1 MQAPPTRRRRGRLAW
16 IAATLTAG
24 VATVVTG
31 AAFAVPGVTPATV
44 SATLL
49 PGQSNVQAKS
59 VETSPIPPKPD
70 IVFLADTTGSMGGA
84 LTNVRNNAT
93 AIMNLVRADQADS
106 QFGVAAYKDFG
117 DSYAYNL
124 FQAVTASI
132 PDAQAGTN
140 AWLPAT
146 GGGDTPEA
154 NINALFNVAQNATG
168 WRAGSS
174 RILVWFGD
182 ASGHDPS
189 GGHTLAQ
196 AIAALQANDI
206 KVIAINV
213 ASGGADGLNATGQAT
228 AVTTATDGMFFPSA
242 TNDEVADAILEGL
255 QNLPVTV
262 THTVSCP
269 AGVFASLTPASQ
281 SGTSGDTFA
290 FSETYGVNAGTLA
303 GTYVCTVDFLQNG
316 LASGPA
322 FQETITITVPAP
334 DLAIA
339 KTGPALVTEGNNVV
353 YTLTARNL
361 GPTIA
366 TGVVVTDPVPAGT
379 TFVSAGAGCAQ
390 AAGIVTCTAG
400 TLNPGQTVTFTFT
413 VRAGSGDFIVNTATI
428 AGNQP
433 DPNLANNTA
442 TFTTEINLNP
452 ICTAATTGLED
463 LWPPNH
469 KLVGGQIGGVTDPDG
484 DPVSLAV
491 TGIQQDE
498 PVNGPADGNTS
509 PDATIGSGGAFSVR
523 AERAGTED
531 GRVYAIAFRAT
542 DGLGGACVATLLA
555 GVPHDQGNGSTPVNS
570 APPWFDST
578 TP

>member
-1 MQAPPTRRRRGRLAW
+1 MQTALTRRRRGRVAGITAALAG
-16 IAATLTAG
+16 L
-24 VATVVTG
+24 VATVVSG

-44 SATLL
+44 TATLL

-59 VETSPIPPKPD
+59 VETSPIPPRPD
-70 IVFLADTTGSMGGA
+70 IFFLADTTGSMAGA
-84 LTNVRNNAT
+84 IANVRTNA
-93 AIMNLVRADQADS
+93 ASIMNQVLAAQPEA
-106 QFGVAAYKDFG
+106 QFAVGEYKDVGFTPVYRLNQAITANTADVQTGINQWAASGGG
-117 DSYAYNL
+117 DEPEAQL
-124 FQAVTASI
+124 FALQTLS
-132 PDAQAGTN
+132 TS
-140 AWLPAT
+140 PAT
-146 GGGDTPEA
+146 GFRT
-154 NINALFNVAQNATG
+154 
-168 WRAGSS
+168 GSS
-174 RILVWFGD
+174 RIVVWFGD
-182 ASGHDPS
+182 APGHDPS
-189 GGHTLAQ
+189 NGATEAS
-196 AIAALQANDI
+196 ATAALQAAGI
-206 KVIAINV
+206 RVIAI
-213 ASGGADGLNATGQAT
+213 STGANRLDLTGQAT
-228 AVTTATDGMFFPSA
+228 RITAA
-242 TNDEVADAILEGL
+242 TGGVFLPGASDTQVADAILAGL
-255 QNLPVTV
+255 MNLPVTV
-262 THTVSCP
+262 THSVNCA
-269 AGVFASLTPASQ
+269 AGVFANLTPASQ
-281 SGTSGDTFA
+281 SGTSGQTFP
-290 FSETYGVNAGTLA
+290 FTETYGVNAGTLA

-316 LASGPA
+316 LSGGAP
-322 FQETITITVPAP
+322 FRETITITVPAP

-379 TFVSAGAGCAQ
+379 TFVSAGAGCSLL
-390 AAGIVTCTAG
+390 AGVVRCNAG

-413 VRAGSGDFIVNTATI
+413 VQAGSGTSIVNTATI
-428 AGNQP
+428 AGNQA
-433 DPNLANNTA
+433 DPNPANNTA
-442 TFTTEINLNP
+442 TVTTEINLNP
-452 ICTAATTGLED
+452 ICTAATTGLGD

-469 KLVGGQIGGVTDPDG
+469 KLVAGQIGGVTDPDG

>member
-1 MQAPPTRRRRGRLAW
+1 M
-16 IAATLTAG
+16 
-24 VATVVTG
+24 
-31 AAFAVPGVTPATV
+31 
-44 SATLL
+44 
-49 PGQSNVQAKS
+49 
-59 VETSPIPPKPD
+59 
-70 IVFLADTTGSMGGA
+70 
-84 LTNVRNNAT
+84 
-93 AIMNLVRADQADS
+93 
-106 QFGVAAYKDFG
+106 
-117 DSYAYNL
+117 
-124 FQAVTASI
+124 
-132 PDAQAGTN
+132 
-140 AWLPAT
+140 
-146 GGGDTPEA
+146 
-154 NINALFNVAQNATG
+154 AQNATG

-242 TNDEVADAILEGL
+242 TNDQVADAILEGL

-390 AAGIVTCTAG
+390 AAGVVTCTAG

-433 DPNLANNTA
+433 DPNPANNTA

-452 ICTAATTGLED
+452 ICTAATTGLGD
-463 LWPPNH
+463 SGPRTTSSS
-469 KLVGGQIGGVTDPDG
+469 TDR
-484 DPVSLAV
+484 SAASRIR
-491 TGIQQDE
+491 T
-498 PVNGPADGNTS
+498 
-509 PDATIGSGGAFSVR
+509 ATR
-523 AERAGTED
+523 
-531 GRVYAIAFRAT
+531 
-542 DGLGGACVATLLA
+542 
-555 GVPHDQGNGSTPVNS
+555 
-570 APPWFDST
+570 
-578 TP
+578 